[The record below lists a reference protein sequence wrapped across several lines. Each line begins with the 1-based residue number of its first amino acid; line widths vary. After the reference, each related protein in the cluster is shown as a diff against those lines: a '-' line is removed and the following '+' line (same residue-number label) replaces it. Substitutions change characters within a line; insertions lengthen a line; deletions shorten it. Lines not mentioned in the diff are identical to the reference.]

1 MRILLDCRFQQG
13 AGPNIATSCLLDG
26 LIKLNT
32 RYEFLILQHHGQSL
46 PDYRGIRKIKVPSQ
60 KPLFEFLWVQLC
72 LPVLLK
78 LYNIDICHSLK
89 HVGPLFTSVPTALH
103 LHAVGHFFP
112 EGQEAFKLS
121 LHNRIYWNHIL
132 VWGLKRAS
140 HIFGVSRE
148 CKTVITQKFGIPEHK
163 VSVIYNGF
171 NQKFKVIQ
179 DSTAISEYRRSK
191 NLPEKYILCVG
202 NLYPHKN
209 YETVVRMFKKLV
221 ALNEESPKLVI
232 VGDTS
237 FAKSE
242 FHALIRQLGIESHI
256 VFMNYVDQEELVYIY
271 NGALLFLFPPIVE
284 SFGIPLLESMAC
296 GIPVVASDRGAIAE
310 VAGGAALL
318 LENPRDEEEMLAAVR
333 RVTDAPKLR
342 KEMQQ
347 KGFQR
352 VKDFSWDAS
361 AAKVLQL
368 YESIGRR
375 QNVYLKNEH
384 KHG

>member
-1 MRILLDCRFQQG
+1 M
-13 AGPNIATSCLLDG
+13 
-26 LIKLNT
+26 
-32 RYEFLILQHHGQSL
+32 
-46 PDYRGIRKIKVPSQ
+46 PSQ

-179 DSTAISEYRRSK
+179 DSTAISEYRRRK

-271 NGALLFLFPPIVE
+271 NGALLFLFPPMVE

-296 GIPVVASDRGAIAE
+296 GVPVVASDRGAIAE

-318 LENPRDEEEMLAAVR
+318 LKNPRDEEEMLAAVR
-333 RVTDAPKLR
+333 RVTDDRKLR